1 MRFNEVYNTLQ
12 KLIKTEINQA
22 ELGRVLGVSR
32 ANINYK
38 KQANTLISDED
49 VKKIE
54 TYYNISILKQS
65 LAEKLME
72 GASFSAAA
80 KIPDVVE
87 IPYWEGLPDDL
98 KHPEY
103 TCVMAQR
110 ISIEHGWELK
120 PENLCIVAMNGDAM
134 ENYWYKIRNN
144 DVLIIDTS
152 ETKINANGSGV
163 YFATS
168 RNNSMFWIR
177 EMQMLYNGDVE
188 IHSYSPSGAKT
199 KVLTQEQLKEADFK
213 VIGKVIKNVSFR
225 L

>member
-1 MRFNEVYNTLQ
+1 MP
-12 KLIKTEINQA
+12 EINLKKLRFEENLSQE
-22 ELGRVLGVSR
+22 ELGKILGVT
-32 ANINYK
+32 
-38 KQANTLISDED
+38 KQQVGRIENGHSKLSEDKRLILLS
-49 VKKIE
+49 KFPKLQN
-54 TYYNISILKQS
+54 NISFTGSYKPLSDIIQ
-65 LAEKLME
+65 
-72 GASFSAAA
+72 
-80 KIPDVVE
+80 
-87 IPYWEGLPDDL
+87 IPYWSGLPDEL

-103 TCVMAQR
+103 TSVMAQR

-177 EMQMLYNGDVE
+177 EMQMLYNGDIE

-199 KVLTQEQLKEADFK
+199 KVLTQEQLKDADFR